1 MSAHEDGETHTR
13 AIGTR
18 LLLVHFETIVQ
29 REARADHLHRKPVT
43 FTCLRGAL
51 DLSEGPVPTPA
62 TVLLSTSGDIV
73 DGGDA
78 ADGGPSGGATIA
90 DKQLPPVMSDPTASN
105 VSAIR
110 SFGVGVG
117 MGIGLGPEAL
127 GAAYGNQTDGFGGR
141 SDSGV
146 FAGFDT
152 PVTVLTPDPVLAA
165 TAAAADRIR
174 AAALSP
180 INVLRRVGLVLPEG
194 ELDRPSRRY
203 VRRVGSEPSVMENVP
218 NLWNQCP
225 PPPGLLV
232 VPDLRLPPF

>member
-1 MSAHEDGETHTR
+1 MSAHEGGETHTR
-13 AIGTR
+13 VIGTR
-18 LLLVHFETIVQ
+18 LLLAHFETIVE

-51 DLSEGPVPTPA
+51 DLSDGPLPTPA

-78 ADGGPSGGATIA
+78 ANGGPSCGATIA
-90 DKQLPPVMSDPTASN
+90 DEPLPPAMSDSTASN

-110 SFGVGVG
+110 RFGFGTG
-117 MGIGLGPEAL
+117 MGLGPVAL
-127 GAAYGNQTDGFGGR
+127 GAAYGNPPDGIGGR

-152 PVTVLTPDPVLAA
+152 PATVLTPDPVLAA
-165 TAAAADRIR
+165 SAAAADRIR

-203 VRRVGSEPSVMENVP
+203 VRRVGSEPSELEIVP

-232 VPDLRLPPF
+232 VPDLHLPPF